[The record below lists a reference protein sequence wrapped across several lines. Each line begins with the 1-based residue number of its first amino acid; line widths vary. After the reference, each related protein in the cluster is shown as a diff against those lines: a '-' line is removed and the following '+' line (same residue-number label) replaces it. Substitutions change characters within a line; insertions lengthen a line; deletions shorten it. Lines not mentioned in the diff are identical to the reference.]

1 MTLYVQKL
9 ISDSL
14 LSNEKFQNPVIT
26 KKFNIKTQQTLLS
39 SLLDV
44 FLQTDRSKI
53 KNIANVTVKD
63 LKYSMVPP
71 EKMKLL

>member
-1 MTLYVQKL
+1 MK
-9 ISDSL
+9 I
-14 LSNEKFQNPVIT
+14 E
-26 KKFNIKTQQTLLS
+26 QTLLS
-39 SLLDV
+39 SLLDA

-71 EKMKLL
+71 KKMKLL